1 MNKPFSTIVISLV
14 AVLAIAAS
22 VLNIAVPRLQGPQTF
37 GAVNMISDRN
47 FINAFGSASSP
58 ATLTQSYATS
68 SAMRIQGLS
77 NLVLAGTYTPKSHNS
92 VLYLAIER
100 SVDYGQT
107 YYPYQTITPSTD
119 RVSVWSNNFVT
130 SSNAV
135 PYVIPGSLSAASGTA
150 ITFSFDATVAG
161 DYVRV
166 AAKEYT
172 TSTAGTFNVQ
182 LFSTNH

>member
-1 MNKPFSTIVISLV
+1 MNKIISSIVISVVSFLTIV
-14 AVLAIAAS
+14 GAV
-22 VLNIAVPRLQGPQTF
+22 VNVAVPRLQSSPIF
-37 GAVNMISDRN
+37 GSVNGISDRN
-47 FINAFGSASSP
+47 FIDAFGTASAP
-58 ATLTQSYATS
+58 ATLTQIYATS

-77 NLVLAGTYTPKSHNS
+77 NLVLAGTYLPKSHNS
-92 VLYLAIER
+92 VLYLALER

-107 YYPYQTITPSTD
+107 YYSYQTLTPSTD

-135 PYVIPGSLSAASGTA
+135 PYVIPGSLIAASGTA
-150 ITFSFDATVAG
+150 ITFSFDATAAG